1 MRQRLVQAML
11 ALYFALA
18 PSTVPMWRLR
28 VGAPPAATL
37 VVGKPVSR
45 IGS

>member
-18 PSTVPMWRLR
+18 PSTVPMWRLN
-28 VGAPPAATL
+28 VGVTPAATL